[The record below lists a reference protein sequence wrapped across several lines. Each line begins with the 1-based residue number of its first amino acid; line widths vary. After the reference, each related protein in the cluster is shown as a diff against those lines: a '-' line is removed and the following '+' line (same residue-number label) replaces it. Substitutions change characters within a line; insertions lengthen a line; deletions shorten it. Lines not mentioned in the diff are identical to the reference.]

1 MNEEEFYEE
10 VAEYMIIYNA
20 LNFYKDSMN
29 EIEFDN
35 MESEEIKNVIDNF
48 DDFMKKLDFLSN
60 KYLWKAN
67 FII

>member
-1 MNEEEFYEE
+1 MNEEEYYEL

-20 LNFYKDSMN
+20 LNYYKDSMN
-29 EIEFDN
+29 EVEFDN
-35 MESEEIKNVIDNF
+35 MESEEIKSVIDNF

-60 KYLWKAN
+60 KYLCKAN